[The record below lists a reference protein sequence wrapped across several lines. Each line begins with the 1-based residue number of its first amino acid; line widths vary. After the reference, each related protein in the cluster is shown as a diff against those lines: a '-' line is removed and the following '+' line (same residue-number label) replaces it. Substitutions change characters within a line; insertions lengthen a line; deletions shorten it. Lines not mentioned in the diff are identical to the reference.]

1 LLEIPSASVARLVSW
16 AAAAVPFFVALFY
29 RYHFINMLLPENT

>member
-29 RYHFINMLLPENT
+29 RYHFINMLLPEST